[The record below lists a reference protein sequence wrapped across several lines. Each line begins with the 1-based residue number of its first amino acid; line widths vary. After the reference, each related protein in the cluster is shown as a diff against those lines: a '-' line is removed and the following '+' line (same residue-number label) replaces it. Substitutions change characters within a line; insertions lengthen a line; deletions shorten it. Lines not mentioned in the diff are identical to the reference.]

1 MTQIYRYQEIY
12 KDLLKILDI
21 QFLLPGTCPFEI
33 PHEGLE
39 RPNWKLEIKFMNWNI
54 ITLFFI
60 FYSKVHIE
68 I

>member
-33 PHEGLE
+33 PHE
-39 RPNWKLEIKFMNWNI
+39 RDRYNRVKVCNKSV
-54 ITLFFI
+54 FFRRNFRGKKNKNPEPVPI
-60 FYSKVHIE
+60 
-68 I
+68 

>member
-33 PHEGLE
+33 PHAESSSRARGDKIRYE
-39 RPNWKLEIKFMNWNI
+39 MSGN
-54 ITLFFI
+54 
-60 FYSKVHIE
+60 
-68 I
+68 